1 MSNLEITLEE
11 TNLKDTNNEERN
23 TLNELNNDIGT
34 WTQLAESLY
43 EFLNRRGTTIEY
55 SFLNM
60 EVMVP
65 KTTGSDAPQA
75 KWNLNGSMRLR
86 TWEA

>member
-1 MSNLEITLEE
+1 MSNLEITLEA

-23 TLNELNNDIGT
+23 TLNELKNDIGT

>member
-1 MSNLEITLEE
+1 MNNSEITPGLPGMKTIQKEQI
-11 TNLKDTNNEERN
+11 TM
-23 TLNELNNDIGT
+23 NELNNELGT
-34 WTQLAESLY
+34 WTQIAESLY

-55 SFLNM
+55 SFINM

-65 KTTGSDAPQA
+65 KTTGVDALQA